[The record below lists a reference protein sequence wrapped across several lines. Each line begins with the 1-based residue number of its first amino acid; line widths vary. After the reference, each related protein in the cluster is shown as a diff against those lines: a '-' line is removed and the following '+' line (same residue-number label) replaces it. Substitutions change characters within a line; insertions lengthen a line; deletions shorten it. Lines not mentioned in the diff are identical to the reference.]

1 MFWKVKEN
9 WAVSG
14 AGLSKCVQKEVIP
27 ATIRPVAATIKVH
40 EGYVDEVRVVNE
52 QLKPA
57 DRADNV
63 SLSSNKKDDRW
74 KTLVRVGSAQKK
86 QAEASGTFGSCLD
99 KTKEGV
105 GAPNRVLRNRRRR

>member
-9 WAVSG
+9 WLVSG

-27 ATIRPVAATIKVH
+27 AAIRPVAATIRVH

-52 QLKPA
+52 HLKAA

-63 SLSSNKKDDRW
+63 SLCLNKKDNRW

-86 QAEASGTFGSCLD
+86 QAEASGTFGLCLD
-99 KTKEGV
+99 KAKEGV
-105 GAPNRVLRNRRRR
+105 GAPNRVLQNRRRQ